1 MDVGLVVGPWG
12 VTFGEA
18 IASMRATERHGFA
31 SWYLGDHFY
40 TVDQIDSLEP
50 YLLFALAARETE
62 RIRFGSLVTPVMFR
76 PPSNVGRL
84 AAQLDLLSGG
94 RFVLGLGVGW
104 NEAEHAAYGI
114 DYPSLGERFDRLG
127 EYLEVLW
134 RMWGEG
140 PASYEGR
147 YYRLREAQ
155 ALPKPAPAHP
165 TVLIAGAGEKRTLPL
180 VARYAH
186 EWNAVDLPLDAYRRK
201 RELLAGYCDAIGRD
215 PGGPGGIRHVMTTMG
230 LIGATDAEVEAATLL
245 QMRRMPPPPGLSPA
259 DYREMLREAGAIM
272 GTADEIVD
280 RIGRLAEAGVAEVQ
294 FTWFDLTTDSLPA
307 WLASEVLPQVAD
319 L

>member
-12 VTFGEA
+12 VTFAEA
-18 IASMRATERHGFA
+18 VASMRATERYGFA

-40 TVDQIDSLEP
+40 TVNQIDSLEP

-94 RFVLGLGVGW
+94 RFVLGLGTGW
-104 NEAEHAAYGI
+104 NEGEHVAYGLGW
-114 DYPSLGERFDRLG
+114 PSLGERFDRLG
-127 EYLEVLW
+127 EYLEVL
-134 RMWGEG
+134 RLMWGEG
-140 PASYEGR
+140 PASFGGR
-147 YYRLREAQ
+147 YYRLHEAD
-155 ALPKPAPAHP
+155 ARPKPAPGRP
-165 TVLIAGAGEKRTLPL
+165 TVLIAGGGEKRTLPL
-180 VARYAH
+180 VAKYAH

-215 PGGPGGIRHVMTTMG
+215 PGEVRPVMTTMG
-230 LIGATDAEVEAATLL
+230 IIGATDAEVEAATLL
-245 QMRRMPPPPGLSPA
+245 QMQRMPPPPGMAPA
-259 DYREMLREAGAIM
+259 DYREMLRGAGAIM
-272 GTADEIVD
+272 GTPDEIVD
-280 RIGRLAEAGVAEVQ
+280 KLGRLAEAGVAEVQ
-294 FTWFDLTTDSLPA
+294 FTWFDLSSDSLPA

>member
-12 VTFGEA
+12 VSFAEA
-18 IASMRATERHGFA
+18 VASMRATERYGFA

-40 TVDQIDSLEP
+40 TVNQIDSLEP

-94 RFVLGLGVGW
+94 RFVLGLGTGW
-104 NEAEHAAYGI
+104 NEGEHVAYGLGW
-114 DYPSLGERFDRLG
+114 PSLRERFDRLG
-127 EYLEVLW
+127 EYLEVL
-134 RMWGEG
+134 RLMWGEG
-140 PASYEGR
+140 PASFEGR
-147 YYRLREAQ
+147 YYRLHEAD
-155 ALPKPAPAHP
+155 ARPKPAAGRP
-165 TVLIAGAGEKRTLPL
+165 TVLIAGGGEKRTLPL
-180 VARYAH
+180 VAKHAH

-215 PGGPGGIRHVMTTMG
+215 PGEVRPVMTTMG
-230 LIGATDAEVEAATLL
+230 IIGATDAEVEAATLL
-245 QMRRMPPPPGLSPA
+245 QMQRMPPPPGMAPA
-259 DYREMLREAGAIM
+259 DYREMLRGAGAIM
-272 GTADEIVD
+272 GTPDEIVD
-280 RIGRLAEAGVAEVQ
+280 KLGRLAEAGVAEVQ
-294 FTWFDLTTDSLPA
+294 FTWFDLSSDSLPA

>member
-12 VTFGEA
+12 VSFAEA
-18 IASMRATERHGFA
+18 VASMRATERYGFA

-40 TVDQIDSLEP
+40 TVNQIDSLEP

-94 RFVLGLGVGW
+94 RFVLGLGTGW
-104 NEAEHAAYGI
+104 NEGEHVAYGLGW
-114 DYPSLGERFDRLG
+114 PSLGERFDRLG
-127 EYLEVLW
+127 EYLEVL
-134 RMWGEG
+134 RLMWGEG
-140 PASYEGR
+140 PTSFNGR
-147 YYRLREAQ
+147 YYRLHEAD
-155 ALPKPAPAHP
+155 ARPKPAAGRP
-165 TVLIAGAGEKRTLPL
+165 TVLIAGGGEKRTLPL
-180 VARYAH
+180 VAKYAH

-215 PGGPGGIRHVMTTMG
+215 PGEVRPVMTTMG
-230 LIGATDAEVEAATLL
+230 IIGATDAEVEAATLL
-245 QMRRMPPPPGLSPA
+245 QMQRMPPPPGMAPA
-259 DYREMLREAGAIM
+259 DYRELLRGAGAIM
-272 GTADEIVD
+272 GAPDEIVD
-280 RIGRLAEAGVAEVQ
+280 KLGRLAEAGVAEVQ
-294 FTWFDLTTDSLPA
+294 FTWFDLSSDSLPA